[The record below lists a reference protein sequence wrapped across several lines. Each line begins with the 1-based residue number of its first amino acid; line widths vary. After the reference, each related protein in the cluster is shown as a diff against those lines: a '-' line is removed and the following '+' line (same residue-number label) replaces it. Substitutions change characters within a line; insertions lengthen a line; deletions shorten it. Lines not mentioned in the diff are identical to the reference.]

1 MLKRFLIS
9 GFGVVLLGTAALAA
23 EPLKGPKLTA
33 DPVKVQV
40 QTVKLGKYWIGI
52 QCQLPTEAVR
62 KKLDLDEGRGV
73 LVGDVVPGGPA
84 EVAGIEPQD
93 VILKAGK
100 KPLKSIQDLIN
111 AIEAADGKKLLLQV
125 NRDGKQ
131 KQISVTPEKRPEGIA
146 GKYPLPLP
154 THPDW
159 QALHK
164 WLQRIQPG
172 GAWGGP
178 MRFRFFGPGAILPP
192 GASVRPPLPMNLT
205 VAITRSGSEPA
216 KIVVERDNEKWELT
230 ENDIDQLPKDIR
242 PHVERMLGRMSGQ
255 WFGKP
260 LAPKDLR
267 QFDFAPGMPDWPSPP
282 AMPSI
287 PSLDSLEKQME
298 KRFEEMNRR
307 FEQLQKSLDEMREH
321 RPKRKAPKRS
331 PDEA

>member
-1 MLKRFLIS
+1 MVKKFLIT
-9 GFGVVLLGTAALAA
+9 GLGVALLGTAALAA
-23 EPLKGPKLTA
+23 EPVKGPKPTA
-33 DPVKVQV
+33 DPLKVQVQV
-40 QTVKLGKYWIGI
+40 QTVKLGEYWIGI

-62 KKLDLDEGRGV
+62 KKLDLEEGRGL
-73 LVGDVVPGGPA
+73 LVADVVPSGPA
-84 EVAGIEPQD
+84 EAAGIEPQD

-100 KPLKSIQDLIN
+100 KPLTSIQDLIN
-111 AIEAADGKKLLLQV
+111 AIEAAGGKKLLLQV

-131 KQISVTPEKRPEGIA
+131 KQIAVTPEKRPQGAA
-146 GKYPLPLP
+146 GKRPLPLP
-154 THPDW
+154 AHPDW
-159 QALHK
+159 ETLNK
-164 WLQRIQPG
+164 WLQRMQPG
-172 GAWGGP
+172 GALGGP

-192 GASVRPPLPMNLT
+192 GASVRPSLPMNLT

-242 PHVERMLGRMSGQ
+242 PHVEQMLGRMTGQ

-267 QFDFAPGMPDWPSPP
+267 QFDFAPGVPDWPKPP
-282 AMPSI
+282 AMPSM

-307 FEQLQKSLDEMREH
+307 FEQLQKSLEEMREH
-321 RPKRKAPKRS
+321 RPKR
-331 PDEA
+331 